1 MKSIARFAVNN
12 PVTVLMLVLAIIL
25 LGFISFG
32 KLGTDLFPD
41 LNTPKIY
48 IELKAGEKPP
58 EEIEKNYVDQIE
70 SLAMRQ
76 SDVTSVSSV
85 SRGGSAVIT
94 VEYAWNKD
102 MDEAF
107 LDLQKELSSF
117 SQNSDLEDFT
127 ISQYDPNASPVM
139 IVALRNE
146 RIENMDELRKVA
158 ENYVRNELVRIE
170 GVADVR
176 IVGKEESEVVIE
188 TSKYLLE
195 SFGLTT
201 DAIAAQIMNYNRN
214 VSGGSIVDM
223 GTKYVVKGVSVL
235 ESADDLRNIIVGF
248 KSPAPSGSGP
258 ASSSGLTAGQTAGRT
273 AGQTASGIRVP
284 VYLRDV
290 ASISFENKDPENIVT
305 INGERCIGLS
315 IYKEPKFN
323 TVDVVES
330 LTDAFDQLG
339 KALPGYEFTKV
350 LDQGTYIKNSIGEV
364 KNTLIIGIF
373 LAVLVLYVFLRR
385 IGVTLVI
392 SLAIPISIIATF
404 NLMYF
409 SDLTLNI
416 MTLGGLALGAGMLVD
431 NAIVVLENITRNR
444 EEGMPMKEAIIT
456 GTSQVGGAIA
466 ASTITTIVVFLPIVY
481 LKDASSEM
489 FRDQAWTVAFALISS
504 LVVAM
509 LVIPM
514 LVSTLLP
521 SEKKK
526 SIASGALKFTGYGKF
541 LGRILDKRI
550 TVILLSVVML
560 GAAALLFP
568 KLGSEFMPRSE
579 SAEFTVRLKLPEG
592 TSLERTNNTAVRTE
606 EIIKSLLA
614 GKVRLIYTQSG
625 SDNTSSL
632 SLASE
637 SGGENTASLKVI
649 MQEEFASETEQA
661 ISRVQSYLG
670 TIPGM
675 EVSFSR
681 EETALQSSLGTTE
694 SPFALE
700 ISGKDFAEME
710 RILRE
715 SETLLKESK
724 GLYNITTSL
733 DEGTPEVQV
742 EIDRF
747 KTSYYGVTVESVVNQ
762 VRGYLQGASAGNFE
776 KDGELK
782 DITIKLGDLSL
793 NQLKDLIITAGNV
806 KVPLSEI
813 AGISTITSPR
823 EITRRNQSRT
833 CYIYAMADKDQPF
846 DKVIREAGLSLRSV
860 PLPSDYKMDFTGE
873 ELKRRESMSNLTFA
887 LVLSIVLVFM
897 VLASQFE
904 SIIQPFMVMLT
915 IPLAG
920 VGTIIT
926 FFILGKPLNMMAY
939 IGIIMLAGIA
949 VNNAIL
955 LIDRINQLREEGTPK
970 RDAIILAGSQRIRPI
985 LMTSLTTILA
995 LIPLTIGL
1003 GESASLR
1010 SPMALAVIGGL
1021 FSSTLLTLIVI
1032 PCVYWVFDSFSEK
1045 LTGSRKTNN
1054 ELIKKA

>member
-48 IELKAGEKPP
+48 VELKAGEKPP

-76 SDVTSVSSV
+76 SDVTNVSSV
-85 SRGGSAVIT
+85 SRGGSAIIT
-94 VEYAWNKD
+94 VEYTWNKD

-139 IVALRNE
+139 IVGLSNE

-235 ESADDLRNIIVGF
+235 EDTDDLRNIIVGF
-248 KSPAPSGSGP
+248 KSPAQ
-258 ASSSGLTAGQTAGRT
+258 ASTGQAAAAGQAVAGQA
-273 AGQTASGIRVP
+273 AGQTASGERVP

-290 ASISFENKDPENIVT
+290 AGITFENKDPENIVT

-315 IYKEPKFN
+315 VYKEPKFN
-323 TVDVVES
+323 TVDVVKS
-330 LTDAFDQLG
+330 LTEAFEQLG

-373 LAVLVLYVFLRR
+373 LAVIVLYVFLRR

-416 MTLGGLALGAGMLVD
+416 MTLGGLAVGAGMLVD

-456 GTSQVGGAIA
+456 GTSQVGAAIT

-521 SEKKK
+521 SERKKT
-526 SIASGALKFTGYGKF
+526 IASSALKFPGYGKF
-541 LGRILDKRI
+541 LGRILDKR
-550 TVILLSVVML
+550 TLVILLSVVVL
-560 GAAALLFP
+560 AVAGLLVP
-568 KLGSEFMPRSE
+568 QLGSEFMPRSE

-606 EIIKSLLA
+606 EIIKSLL
-614 GKVRLIYTQSG
+614 GEKVRLIYTQSG

-632 SLASE
+632 SLSSASR
-637 SGGENTASLKVI
+637 GENTASLRVI
-649 MQEEFASETEQA
+649 LHEEYAPETEKS
-661 ISRVQSYLG
+661 ISQVQSYLG

-700 ISGKDFAEME
+700 ISGKDFTEME

-715 SETLLKESK
+715 SETLLKENK

-733 DEGTPEVQV
+733 DEGTPEVEV

-793 NQLKDLIITAGNV
+793 NQLNDLIINAGNV

-813 AGISTITSPR
+813 ARIRTITSPR

-833 CYIYAMADKDQPF
+833 CYIYAMAHKDQPF
-846 DKVIREAGLSLRSV
+846 DKVIRDAGSSLRSV
-860 PLPSDYKMDFTGE
+860 ALPSDYKMDFTGE
-873 ELKRRESMSNLTFA
+873 ELRRRESMSNLTFA
-887 LVLSIVLVFM
+887 LVLSLVLVFM

-920 VGTIIT
+920 VGTILT

-949 VNNAIL
+949 VNNAII

-985 LMTSLTTILA
+985 LMTSITTILA
-995 LIPLTIGL
+995 LLPLTIGL

-1021 FSSTLLTLIVI
+1021 FSSTILTLIVI
-1032 PCVYWVFDSFSEK
+1032 PCVYWVFDSLSEMLGGRRK
-1045 LTGSRKTNN
+1045 MNSELT
-1054 ELIKKA
+1054 KKA